1 MDSDIDLARS
11 TVDHLNRF
19 DMRIELFPLAAP
31 VGTNL
36 FFSDYTPAFRCLGPT
51 DALPHQ
57 RQRTIDIPLVES
69 RVDLGDERLC
79 VCHVILHVDDHSAC
93 MNIVAPEKRASHKLA
108 FSRREPESR
117 ILKFPI

>member
-36 FFSDYTPAFRCLGPT
+36 FFPDYTPAFRCLGPT
-51 DALPHQ
+51 DALSHQ
-57 RQRTIDIPLVES
+57 RQRTIHVPLVES
-69 RVDLGDERLC
+69 RVDLRYERLC
-79 VCHVILHVDDHSAC
+79 VPHLVLLFVAHLSF
-93 MNIVAPEKRASHKLA
+93 MNIIGPSL
-108 FSRREPESR
+108 
-117 ILKFPI
+117 